1 MNSPFN
7 KVCPF
12 QTLNAVSKYEIA
24 KLLALAL
31 STITQQNFEIPH
43 SFKQLSMVIPI
54 VSPLWLEI
62 KQNFNIFLFNPH
74 LSSM

>member
-43 SFKQLSMVIPI
+43 SFVKKNLILAQQIGA
-54 VSPLWLEI
+54 VSVE
-62 KQNFNIFLFNPH
+62 
-74 LSSM
+74 